1 MIYGK
6 VEVKKLLKKCLIF
19 DVTRQQIYLKITLI
33 WQFNLPAYAAQRLRE
48 AGVTRI
54 ADVRQDT
61 YTQPERFHSYR
72 RAGHRGEE
80 TAGRQL
86 SIIALGR

>member
-1 MIYGK
+1 
-6 VEVKKLLKKCLIF
+6 
-19 DVTRQQIYLKITLI
+19 
-33 WQFNLPAYAAQRLRE
+33 
-48 AGVTRI
+48 
-54 ADVRQDT
+54 DVRQDT